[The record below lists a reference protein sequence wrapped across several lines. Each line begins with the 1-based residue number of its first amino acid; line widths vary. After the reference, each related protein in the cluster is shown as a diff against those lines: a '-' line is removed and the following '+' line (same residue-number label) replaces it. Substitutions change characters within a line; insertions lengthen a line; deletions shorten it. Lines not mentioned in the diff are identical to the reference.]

1 MLHSRLCGSRTMW
14 AQRLLR
20 VSKTSRCN
28 HIAQLHIVNH
38 VCAVIAQC
46 EHGCSCGYPTVFC
59 SHIYVNTRM
68 CGYRTMWTC
77 QPMQE
82 SQRLSC
88 TVVQLLHAG
97 AIPSSYRTHWTL
109 SEFISSFVC
118 SSLASP
124 RAQALLFRTL
134 LPNEIY
140 RVIKSYEQFRKF
152 LATFTYVRLS
162 HNVKGFSCSVVQ
174 LLHARAIISHSY
186 TS

>member
-1 MLHSRLCGSRTMW
+1 
-14 AQRLLR
+14 
-20 VSKTSRCN
+20 
-28 HIAQLHIVNH
+28 
-38 VCAVIAQC
+38 
-46 EHGCSCGYPTVFC
+46 
-59 SHIYVNTRM
+59 M

-82 SQRLSC
+82 SQRVSC
-88 TVVQLLHAG
+88 TVVQLLHAR

-118 SSLASP
+118 SIWASP

-186 TS
+186 TCRSRLCGYRTTWAKRLVRVSKTYCTATLTFVRLSHSVSTIACAGI